1 MAKKRTG
8 KTDDNLKR
16 RRPNTEPRKYI
27 LIVVEGQETEYN
39 YFQALKAD
47 LRLVTAQIEVV
58 SGTGGSPA
66 SVVEEARKLQK
77 QKQPDIVF
85 CVFDWDGKTE
95 AYQKAVKQAKKCD
108 FQSAASIPCFEFW
121 FLLHYRYTTRAFEGC
136 DRVIAELEKIMGAK
150 YEKNLTMYQQLK
162 PKLDTA
168 IANAKKLEAEFQEEL
183 KTNNFHN
190 PYTQVYQLVELM
202 RNQ

>member
-8 KTDDNLKR
+8 KTDDRLKR
-16 RRPNTEPRKYI
+16 RSPNKEPRKYI

-47 LRLVTAQIEVV
+47 LRLATAQIEVV
-58 SGTGGSPA
+58 PGCGGSPA
-66 SVVEEARKLQK
+66 FVVEEARKLQQ
-77 QKQPDIVF
+77 QKQPDVVF

-95 AYQKAVKQAKKCD
+95 AYQQAVKQVKKYK
-108 FQSAASIPCFEFW
+108 FESAASIPCFEFW
-121 FLLHYRYTTRAFEGC
+121 FLLHYRYTSGGFEGC
-136 DRVIAELEKIMGAK
+136 DRVISELEKSMGAK
-150 YEKNLTMYQQLK
+150 YEKNLKMYQQLK

-168 IANAKKLEAEFQEEL
+168 IANAKKLEADCEQEL
-183 KTNNFHN
+183 KSNNFHN